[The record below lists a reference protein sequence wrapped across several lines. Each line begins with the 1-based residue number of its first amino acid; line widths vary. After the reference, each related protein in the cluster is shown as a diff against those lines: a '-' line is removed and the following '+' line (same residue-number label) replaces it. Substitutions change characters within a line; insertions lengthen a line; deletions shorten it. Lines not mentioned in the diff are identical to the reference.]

1 MCAAT
6 ATASSFAQDA
16 ALAVYARRLGE
27 VADQLADEDPLV
39 APARVVE
46 RLREVPPPPEVN
58 LSDARLVRLASVV
71 SQHAASPAGRNSTR
85 VACRPPAPSGY
96 RTGP

>member
-1 MCAAT
+1 MAA
-6 ATASSFAQDA
+6 
-16 ALAVYARRLGE
+16 YARRLGE

-46 RLREVPPPPEVN
+46 RLREVPPPPEVEPLRRTARPPGVRR
-58 LSDARLVRLASVV
+58 LSARRR
-71 SQHAASPAGRNSTR
+71 SPAGRNSTR
-85 VACRPPAPSGY
+85 VACRPPVPSGY